1 MNANAIL
8 AVGLRPS
15 AEAIVSTMLGQHSS
29 VVAIDIRA
37 AREALRGGKPAVAVV
52 GLGSRPSPDAFDL
65 VRELST
71 AGARVVVVGEGKDS
85 ELILHAMRAGAREY
99 LTEAEEGR
107 LESVVQSLLEATG
120 VLRVGSVTSLFPA
133 KGGMGATAIATNL
146 AGALQR
152 LGRRTCLVDLDLE
165 MGDALSFLDIHA
177 SYSISDVVANM
188 RRLDRDL
195 LDASVPRHRSG
206 IWVLSQS
213 EKMEEVD
220 RIDAA
225 AVTSLLRFLRQ
236 HYDDVIVDGLDT
248 FGDLP
253 LAALDLS
260 DRILLVVTQEV
271 PAVRSAQRCAEIL
284 RKLGLEGPRV
294 SLVVNR
300 YQRSSPITREV
311 IEETV
316 GLKVGSFV
324 SNDFQSLTRAI
335 NQGLLLW
342 NDAPRTA
349 VARDIAAMATAMA
362 ANGTAGAQRPTASF
376 LKRLFVPK
384 GAHGTH

>member
-1 MNANAIL
+1 
-8 AVGLRPS
+8 
-15 AEAIVSTMLGQHSS
+15 
-29 VVAIDIRA
+29 
-37 AREALRGGKPAVAVV
+37 
-52 GLGSRPSPDAFDL
+52 
-65 VRELST
+65 
-71 AGARVVVVGEGKDS
+71 
-85 ELILHAMRAGAREY
+85 
-99 LTEAEEGR
+99 
-107 LESVVQSLLEATG
+107 
-120 VLRVGSVTSLFPA
+120 
-133 KGGMGATAIATNL
+133 
-146 AGALQR
+146 
-152 LGRRTCLVDLDLE
+152 
-165 MGDALSFLDIHA
+165 
-177 SYSISDVVANM
+177 
-188 RRLDRDL
+188 
-195 LDASVPRHRSG
+195 
-206 IWVLSQS
+206 
-213 EKMEEVD
+213 
-220 RIDAA
+220 
-225 AVTSLLRFLRQ
+225 
-236 HYDDVIVDGLDT
+236 VIVDGLDT